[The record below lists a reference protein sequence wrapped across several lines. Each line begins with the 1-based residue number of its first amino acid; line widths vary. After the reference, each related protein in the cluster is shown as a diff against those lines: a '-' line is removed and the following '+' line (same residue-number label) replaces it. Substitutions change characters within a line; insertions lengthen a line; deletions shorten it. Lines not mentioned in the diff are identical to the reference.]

1 MSMIAQQNNNQM
13 VPIFSQG
20 KPSLLLLN
28 LEDTNH
34 VNEVNEQNIVNNH
47 KFTHN
52 GLLVN
57 GNFHDV

>member
-1 MSMIAQQNNNQM
+1 MIAQQNNNQM

-20 KPSLLLLN
+20 KQSLLLLN
-28 LEDTNH
+28 LEDTNE